1 MKKVYIALIALSA
14 MMLGVFGTLFV
25 KDAFF
30 PNPSAATADSA
41 SGGNEG
47 DKVVVEQGKSA
58 LLTLSEQEEKDLVH
72 WQSADNAVAF
82 VDSGGRIDALGQGE
96 TDVTASFSNG
106 KAVTY
111 HVTVTAPQPQPRI
124 ERFTTAI
131 TANRELAEKNYQNK
145 AKKLPFEIQ
154 VNRKQNCVTVFTYDD
169 KGDYTV
175 PVRAMVCSCGVENKT
190 ELGEFTIYY
199 HTKWQGLVNDV
210 FGMYASSFH
219 GDLLFH
225 SVPYTDLTEDTL
237 KADEFNKLGDF
248 ASRGCVRMAVEDC
261 KWICDY
267 CPDDTV
273 VKIFD
278 SDEALPLGRPET
290 IKIADTT
297 IGWDPTDR
305 HPDNPYRTK
314 TPVISGAYN
323 LTLQKGVEY
332 NMTDGI
338 TAVDTCGNDVT
349 SKIETTGNVNPNRA
363 GVYRVT
369 YTVTDALH
377 RSAREDITV
386 TVEETK

>member
-14 MMLGVFGTLFV
+14 MLMGIFGTLFV
-25 KDAFF
+25 NDAFF
-30 PNPSAATADSA
+30 SGSAGSTADSA
-41 SGGNEG
+41 APSGNRE
-47 DKVVVEQGKSA
+47 EAISLA
-58 LLTLSEQEEKDLVH
+58 LGTSRVIGLSESEEAAFPR
-72 WQSADNAVAF
+72 WQSADNSIVF
-82 VDSGGRIDALGQGE
+82 VDSGGRIDACKEGE
-96 TDVTASFSNG
+96 TSVTAEFSGG
-106 KAVTY
+106 KTY
-111 HVTVTAPQPQPRI
+111 TYKITVTAPEPQPKA

-131 TANRELAEKNYQNK
+131 TANTELAEENYGNK
-145 AKKLPFEIQ
+145 DKKLPFEIR
-154 VNRKQNCVTVFTYDD
+154 VNRKQNCVTVFTYD
-169 KGDYTV
+169 KNGDYTV
-175 PVRAMVCSCGVENKT
+175 PVRAMVCSCGMEDKT

-199 HTKWQGLVNDV
+199 HTKWQVLVNDV

-225 SVPYTDLTEDTL
+225 SVPYTDLKEDTL
-237 KADEFNKLGDF
+237 KADEFNKLGDY

-278 SDEALPLGRPET
+278 SDEALPLGKPET

-314 TPVISGAYN
+314 APVISGAYD
-323 LTLQKGVEY
+323 TIVKKGADY
-332 NMTDGI
+332 KMTDGV
-338 TAVDTCGNDVT
+338 TAVDTCGNDIT
-349 SKIETTGNVNPNRA
+349 AKIEITGNVNPDRE

-377 RSAREDITV
+377 RTAREDVVV
-386 TVEETK
+386 TVES